1 MNKQALSRDKA
12 KEKNTQGFDQRIH
25 EFAPVLLAALVGER
39 FSRVEKLA
47 SWNNACVVGKRRTQV
62 PRRARSAEHHL
73 SLLI

>member
-47 SWNNACVVGKRRTQV
+47 S
-62 PRRARSAEHHL
+62 
-73 SLLI
+73 

>member
-39 FSRVEKLA
+39 FSRDDSAWKN
-47 SWNNACVVGKRRTQV
+47 WPRRTTPV
-62 PRRARSAEHHL
+62 WSESGAPWSHVERDPL
-73 SLLI
+73 STT